1 MSEEKVELTAEVAP
15 MAISAKYVPNFA
27 VIDHTDQSGAK
38 YLFTPEPVAGMVDAL
53 TAHITANKANDAWLT
68 TSCNRSSYT
77 VVNNAVDA
85 FVDRYNTLKGDYHG
99 AVIHEAKNGRYIT
112 IDTTGFVVGTSGSKF
127 GTVAG
132 FVTAG
137 EVEAD
142 LAP

>member
-1 MSEEKVELTAEVAP
+1 MSEEKVEL
-15 MAISAKYVPNFA
+15 MAIIPKYTYNFA

-68 TSCNRSSYT
+68 TSCNRSAYT
-77 VVNNAVDA
+77 PVNDAVDA
-85 FVDRYNTLKGDYHG
+85 FVHGYNAVSGDYHG
-99 AVIHEAKNGRYIT
+99 AVIHEAKNGRYVN
-112 IDTTGFVVGTSGSKF
+112 IDTTGYTVGTTGSKF
-127 GTVAG
+127 GFVAG